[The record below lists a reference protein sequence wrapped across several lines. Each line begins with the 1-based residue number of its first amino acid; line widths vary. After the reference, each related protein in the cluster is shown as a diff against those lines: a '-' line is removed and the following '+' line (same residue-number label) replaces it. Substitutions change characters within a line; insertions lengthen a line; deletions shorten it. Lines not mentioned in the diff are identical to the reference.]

1 MGVKVECQQGY
12 TLVGV
17 PTMECTALWSDETKS
32 YSCNWAPPMSAVC
45 KAIGGYKVKEKKAK
59 AACSLPRVVGPC
71 RASFPRFFYNSSSG
85 KCERFTYGGCQGNA
99 INFNTIEECHT

>member
-1 MGVKVECQQGY
+1 
-12 TLVGV
+12 
-17 PTMECTALWSDETKS
+17 
-32 YSCNWAPPMSAVC
+32 MSAVC
-45 KAIGGYKVKEKKAK
+45 KAIGGYKVKEKKADKEEKPQKKDSRPKRNANEAKKTK

-99 INFNTIEECHT
+99 NNFNTIEECHNLCSDLDA